1 MMEIIPTT
9 VQMFAHPISV
19 PNAKGFPLS
28 LSVSTLRRGRGGEGG
43 GGSGGKNPRRCG
55 ALTETGP
62 PRVSKAQESTHS
74 SGKSPKSSLRCSSDF
89 LALMRSA

>member
-28 LSVSTLRRGRGGEGG
+28 LSLRTLRQGWGW
-43 GGSGGKNPRRCG
+43 GSGGKNPRRCG
-55 ALTETGP
+55 VLTETGP